1 MPQVTI
7 IEDEARTAEATLDGD
22 GGRMLIDPD
31 RLGDALGWELK
42 PEGLC
47 RGDVCVPVRDP
58 AGLKAGD
65 QLDLAAVA
73 AALGR
78 PAVVD
83 ARAGLAAIAL
93 PAERRKQAL
102 ESLQAP
108 PFALPDLDGV
118 THQLS
123 EWRGKKKLLVA
134 FASW

>member
-7 IEDEARTAEATLDGD
+7 IEDETRTVEATVDGD
-22 GGRMLIDPD
+22 GVLIEPG

-42 PEGLC
+42 AEGLC

-58 AGLKAGD
+58 AGLRPADAGR
-65 QLDLAAVA
+65 LDLAAVA

-78 PAVVD
+78 PVVVD
-83 ARAGLAAIAL
+83 AQAGLAAVAL
-93 PAERRKQAL
+93 PAEQRRQAL

-108 PFALPDLDGV
+108 PFALHDLDGV

-123 EWRGKKKLLVA
+123 EWRGRKKLLVA